1 MKKLFLVLIC
11 FVFAVSASAQEKSIF
26 GVRAG
31 LNIASMDLSAG
42 SVTFS
47 PDSKATFQVG
57 AAYQYNFLSS
67 MPFYVETGLYFTGRG
82 FKMDNGEGQTLKA
95 NLYYLQIPVL
105 VSYHF
110 NVGKAVSI
118 QPYAGIYYG
127 LGVSGKFK
135 EGNAKIK
142 AFSDDGEFKQ
152 ALKRS
157 DFGLRFGA
165 GVNFLKRYY
174 AGLGYDLGLSNIAKS
189 GGEFDGAKTK
199 NGCFYIQVGYNF

>member
-11 FVFAVSASAQEKSIF
+11 FAFAVSTSAQEKSIF

-31 LNIASMDLSAG
+31 LNVASMDFSASG
-42 SVTFS
+42 VTLS
-47 PDSKATFQVG
+47 PDSKVSFQLG

-67 MPFYVETGLYFTGRG
+67 LPFYVETGLYFTGRG
-82 FKMDNGEGQTLKA
+82 CKIDNEGETLKA
-95 NLYYLQIPVL
+95 NLYYLQVPVL

-110 NVGKAVSI
+110 DVADAVSI
-118 QPYAGIYYG
+118 QPYAGVYYG

-135 EGNAKIK
+135 QGDYKTS
-142 AFSDDGEFKQ
+142 AFKDDQDIPQ

-157 DFGLRFGA
+157 DFGLRFGV
-165 GVNFLKRYY
+165 GVGFLKRYY
-174 AGLGYDLGLSNIAKS
+174 AGLGYDLGLMNISKS
-189 GGEFDGAKTK
+189 GGEFDGLKTK